1 MDSYKKAPVWIV
13 FLFFGSVIAGIPI
26 KQKTE
31 WKGTIET
38 ENGIKVIKNPREPLY
53 GKIKFELK
61 QDLSIGKKGDKN
73 YTFYNIKDILVDGQ
87 SNIYA
92 TDFGHYRVQIYDKNG
107 LYIRTVGKHGTGPG
121 EFQWFMVLRRDD
133 LNGNLFIQDG
143 ANTIKIFDKQGQ
155 YLEQIPVDKPING
168 FNLDGNG
175 NFIAIQETVT
185 LEERS
190 KALCKINPKG
200 EIFSYFVK
208 FPWEIL
214 VEKREMGI
222 GVGYIETYEL
232 LMSIIG
238 GRKIVYGYSKDYEL
252 NVIDF
257 EGQPIL
263 RMKKDAIPRP
273 FPKEQVQRY
282 KKIGAKI
289 VPYRPF
295 FYAVLTDSKNRIY
308 VQKNGIR
315 IDNPQVINEIDIFSE
330 DGYYL
335 YESVIPRRTRL
346 IRDGFLYAYDLEK
359 DKIIRYRIKN
369 WDQIKVGI

>member
-1 MDSYKKAPVWIV
+1 VDSYKKAPVWIV